1 MITILTKQK
10 KLKDWNQKNDKK
22 TKETIIMAQ
31 HDKIVLKN
39 TDENNMSTTIELD
52 KLNKTSV
59 KWGLDPEKTEYV
71 GKINI
76 KDLEEKEE

>member
-1 MITILTKQK
+1 
-10 KLKDWNQKNDKK
+10 
-22 TKETIIMAQ
+22 MAQ

-52 KLNKTSV
+52 NLNKTSV

-71 GKINI
+71 GKVNI